1 MQTIQHIHQEP
12 TMQIEF
18 NKTKVRTLEYSFQLL
33 KNDLIAGKA
42 KQIYQQKEADCK
54 RINLQFASTP
64 QGV

>member
-1 MQTIQHIHQEP
+1 
-12 TMQIEF
+12 MQIEF